1 MHVNRKSVFHVS
13 AIKIFIIFRSHSFK
27 MNSTTTQSST
37 PQPGLVKLIQIVQ
50 RRHPGLDTRG
60 AFKAIRN
67 VKEKN
72 GGVLKGLKFSTFHK
86 ILEIVVSDMVELDAL
101 GEKKVKQ
108 KQNKLGK
115 SCPVCYRNMSKS
127 QAVERHMAT
136 HDKNGPPEIEVELTE
151 PDDDYYNFE
160 NLDEKQAG
168 GTVEPE
174 KAISS
179 KKWKCAVCGK
189 EFKHKVS
196 LERHTKYNHGS
207 SSEGI
212 SCDMCDLIF
221 TRTDNLY
228 VHKRKIHNAYHMNL
242 DAIRISNETSIS
254 CEMCSKHFDKPEQ
267 FEAHIAMK
275 ICQDKQNCFD
285 INDKEKYQCHL
296 CERSYAHKKNLVA
309 HLNWKH
315 WEKSKFKCEVCNVTF
330 TQKFSLVRHMKK
342 AHATN

>member
-1 MHVNRKSVFHVS
+1 MGTMHVNRKSVFRVS
-13 AIKIFIIFRSHSFK
+13 AIKFFIIFRSHSFK

-101 GEKKVKQ
+101 GEKIV
-108 KQNKLGK
+108 L
-115 SCPVCYRNMSKS
+115 VCYKNMSKS

-196 LERHTKYNHGS
+196 LERHT
-207 SSEGI
+207 
-212 SCDMCDLIF
+212 
-221 TRTDNLY
+221 
-228 VHKRKIHNAYHMNL
+228 
-242 DAIRISNETSIS
+242 
-254 CEMCSKHFDKPEQ
+254 
-267 FEAHIAMK
+267 
-275 ICQDKQNCFD
+275 
-285 INDKEKYQCHL
+285 
-296 CERSYAHKKNLVA
+296 
-309 HLNWKH
+309 
-315 WEKSKFKCEVCNVTF
+315 
-330 TQKFSLVRHMKK
+330 
-342 AHATN
+342 